1 MPAWR
6 GIVWT
11 VVLLAVL
18 WTGVAWAG
26 TQAQTLG
33 PSDWQYKGLDSL
45 SRAGL
50 LNGHPK
56 GPMADWAGE
65 RLSRFEAASLTLRA
79 VEGLGKAYQQ
89 QGQALEQM
97 ARGESGGETTTQLR
111 QQAAEATGRE
121 VAGASPCPTTAGELA
136 AAPSSPAGATMD
148 DVARVEKLIE
158 EFRTELVT
166 MGARVD
172 DLATAIKG
180 VQTRLAKVEAE
191 RKQHQIDGYMQLRFQ
206 DDKAT
211 SGQRDFMVR
220 TARVNVRGPVSD
232 KVSYRIEMQFD
243 SKETGMGPGSRA
255 QLRTA
260 TIDYLAN
267 PVTRVRVGQMTLP
280 WGYELEYPT
289 PQLWSGERAFFMD
302 RLFPDQRDLGLD
314 VNYQRSPKAPKFD
327 VGSFNGTGID
337 VTDNNHNQNFM
348 GRVDVPFKNGS
359 VALSGYTGTSGEGAA
374 RIRQDRDGIGA
385 KYQYCD
391 TQFMGEWVTGD
402 DRGKEIRGWYA
413 QVGHPVT
420 NKASNLLFAKYDT
433 YDENRAVGNDL
444 FKRWSLG
451 YWYQLDKATRL
462 TFAYERRD
470 VDKKF
475 SDFGKWNGNAGWV
488 QLQVE
493 Y

>member
-1 MPAWR
+1 MSVWR
-6 GIVWT
+6 GTVWA
-11 VVLLAVL
+11 VAVLAILLASA
-18 WTGVAWAG
+18 AWAG
-26 TQAQTLG
+26 TQTQAQTLG
-33 PSDWQYKGLDSL
+33 PGDWQYKDLDAL

-50 LNGHPK
+50 LSGHPK

-89 QGQALEQM
+89 QGQTLERVAQ
-97 ARGESGGETTTQLR
+97 APAGET
-111 QQAAEATGRE
+111 E
-121 VAGASPCPTTAGELA
+121 
-136 AAPSSPAGATMD
+136 AAPSPPGGATIE

-172 DLATAIKG
+172 DLATAIKD
-180 VQTRLAKVEAE
+180 VQTRVAKVEAE

-232 KVSYRIEMQFD
+232 RVSYRIEMQFD

-260 TIDYLAN
+260 TIDYLVN
-267 PVTRVRVGQMTLP
+267 PMTFVHVGQMTLP
-280 WGYELEYPT
+280 WGYELESPT
-289 PQLWSGERAFFMD
+289 PQLWSGERAAFMD
-302 RLFPDQRDLGLD
+302 RLFPDQRDLGMD
-314 VNYQRSPKAPKFD
+314 VTYQRSSRAPKFD

-337 VTDNNHNQNFM
+337 TTDTNHTENYL
-348 GRVDVPFKNGS
+348 GRVVFPFTNGS
-359 VALSGYTGTSGEGAA
+359 VALSGYTGTSGVGAA
-374 RIRQDRDGIGA
+374 QVRQDRDGIGA
-385 KYQYCD
+385 KYQYCG
-391 TQFMGEWVTGD
+391 TQFMGEWVTGN
-402 DRGKEIRGWYA
+402 DRGKEIDGWYG
-413 QVGHPVT
+413 QLGHAIAS
-420 NKASNLLFAKYDT
+420 KAPDLLFVKYDT
-433 YDENRAVGNDL
+433 FDENRAVSNDG
-444 FKRWSLG
+444 FSRWTLG

-462 TFAYERRD
+462 TFAYEIRN
-470 VDKKF
+470 VDK
-475 SDFGKWNGNAGWV
+475 SYSEYSKWNGNAGWI

-493 Y
+493 F